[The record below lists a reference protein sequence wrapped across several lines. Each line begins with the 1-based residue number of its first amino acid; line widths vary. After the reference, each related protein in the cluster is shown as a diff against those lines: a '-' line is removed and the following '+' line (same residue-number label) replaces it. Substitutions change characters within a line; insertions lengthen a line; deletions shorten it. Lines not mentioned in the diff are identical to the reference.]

1 MNDSPPLIV
10 GLGEALY
17 DLLPTGP
24 ALGGAPLNAAVQ
36 SHQLGNRAVVAS
48 RIGGD
53 ALGQALLHDLTTRG
67 MDTAFIQRDPAAP
80 TGTVEVILRNG
91 EPEYDIVRN
100 VAWDRLAWDESLA
113 SLAKQCDAV
122 CFGTLGQ
129 RFEPAHSTIRQFA
142 AASQSVRLFDLNL
155 RQDFFSAELLETG
168 CRAASI
174 VKMNETELA
183 TAVSLLGLGQAEP
196 IPALLKRF
204 DLDLFVLT
212 RGRDGTVLHT
222 SNAVVTGQPAPFK
235 PEPDADSV
243 GAGDAC
249 SAAILHGAVR
259 RWPLQKT
266 ADLANR
272 LGAFVASRKGAT
284 PLLPADLLP
293 LS

>member
-67 MDTAFIQRDPAAP
+67 MGTAFIQRDPDAP

-212 RGRDGTVLHT
+212 RGRHGTMLHT
-222 SNAVVTGQPAPFK
+222 GNTVVTGQPAPFK
-235 PEPDADSV
+235 PEPDADPV

>member
-67 MDTAFIQRDPAAP
+67 MGTAFIQRDPDAP

-129 RFEPAHSTIRQFA
+129 RLEPARSTIRQFA
-142 AASQSVRLFDLNL
+142 AASQSVRLFDVNL
-155 RQDFFSAELLETG
+155 RQDYFSAELLEAG

-174 VKMNETELA
+174 VKMNEAELA
-183 TAVSLLGLGQAEP
+183 AAAPLLGLGQAEP
-196 IPALLKRF
+196 VPALLKRF

-222 SNAVVTGQPAPFK
+222 GNAVVTGQPAPFK
-235 PEPDADSV
+235 PEPDADPV

-284 PLLPADLLP
+284 PPLPADLLP
-293 LS
+293 GA

>member
-80 TGTVEVILRNG
+80 TGTVEVILRNS

-212 RGRDGTVLHT
+212 RGRDGTMLHT
-222 SNAVVTGQPAPFK
+222 GNTVVTGQPAPFK
-235 PEPDADSV
+235 PEPDADPV

>member
-212 RGRDGTVLHT
+212 RGRDGTMLHT
-222 SNAVVTGQPAPFK
+222 GNTVVTGQPAPFK
-235 PEPDADSV
+235 PEPDADPV